1 MTTNKVPKELLTELT
16 RKLLDSGQLIEAG
29 WVSLRMMAVPDDA
42 TQTQLDEMRF
52 AFFAGAQH
60 LLSSIMGALDDG
72 AEPTEAD
79 LRRLSSIQKELDGF
93 VEEME
98 RRVQ

>member
-16 RKLLDSGQLIEAG
+16 RKLIDAGQLVEAG
-29 WVSLRMMAVPDDA
+29 WVSLRMMAVPEDA
-42 TQTQLDEMRF
+42 TETQLDEMRF

-60 LLSSIMGALDDG
+60 LMGSIMSALDAD
-72 AEPTEAD
+72 AEPTEND
-79 LRRLSSIQKELDGF
+79 LRRMSDIQKELDAF
-93 VEEME
+93 LEEME